1 MSIEQLVFPYYA
13 FNNPP
18 PPELEKLGGESL
30 VEPEGYIPAEQQIR
44 GMMMAG
50 MSLAERRKEMFD
62 YEGGIGQD
70 FDMDTV
76 GYDPTR
82 MPGVDPADISALRI
96 KNEWAIRQQALDA
109 KKKAEEDAEAAADAA
124 AAP

>member
-1 MSIEQLVFPYYA
+1 MSTKQMVFPFYA

-18 PPELEKLGGESL
+18 PAELEKLGGDSL

-44 GMMMAG
+44 GMMLAG

-70 FDMDTV
+70 FDMDSV
-76 GYDPTR
+76 SYDPTR
-82 MPGVDPADISALRI
+82 MPGIDPSDVSALRL
-96 KNEWAIRQQALDA
+96 KNEWDIRQQALDA
-109 KKKAEEDAEAAADAA
+109 KKKAEEDAKAAADAA
-124 AAP
+124 VES